1 MGRLDTVKGF
11 AMPEAIGYGAQFG
24 DLKDGDVREALK
36 KYYGSKSVPSK
47 TSALAYWFTHGS
59 KNDVAVLQ
67 PFEDDKTKIPQCPTA
82 ESDPDCKWSCEVQK
96 EGSKDPKEREN
107 KDITT
112 VGEFV
117 RFCILP
123 TVRNAEP
130 KK

>member
-1 MGRLDTVKGF
+1 
-11 AMPEAIGYGAQFG
+11 MPEAIGYGAQFG
-24 DLKDGDVREALK
+24 DLKDGDVREGLK
-36 KYYGSKSVPSK
+36 KYYHSKSVPSK
-47 TSALAYWFTHGS
+47 TSALAFWFTHGS

-67 PFEDDKTKIPQCPTA
+67 PFEDDRTKIPQCPQA

-107 KDITT
+107 KDINT

-123 TVRNAEP
+123 TMRNAEP